1 MAQMLDLILSL
12 PVTLPWVFP
21 LRRILYLQIFSHQL
35 PLNLLYIFALFLAF
49 VLNMLLPPL
58 CLWLHVALE

>member
-12 PVTLPWVFP
+12 PIKILWVFS
-21 LRRILYLQIFSHQL
+21 LRRILYFQIFSHQL
-35 PLNLLYIFALFLAF
+35 PLNLLYIFALFLAS

-58 CLWLHVALE
+58 PLWLRAALE